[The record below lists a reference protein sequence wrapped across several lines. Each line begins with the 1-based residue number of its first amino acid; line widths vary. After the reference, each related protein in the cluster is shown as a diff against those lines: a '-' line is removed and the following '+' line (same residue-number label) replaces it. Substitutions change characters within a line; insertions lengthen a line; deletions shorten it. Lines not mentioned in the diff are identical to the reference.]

1 QPLLSESALF
11 AYNLAGRTAS
21 VVGHAADT
29 GKAVDIKSLAGKLRP
44 KFQAAL
50 LGWYK
55 SGEESHLGVLAET
68 AEKLEQAATTPAVFE
83 LWWIVGGVIEGLREG
98 GIQAEVSL
106 KQLLGQV
113 DRQIKRLA
121 DQGEAD
127 VAEDPA
133 KELVNNL
140 LYYIGRATSSGE
152 RIKAIKESFKLGELL
167 PDAIEVEEAREGM
180 SGPNVNLMRT
190 VSGALKEDITRI
202 KDTLDIFVRMAKTDA
217 AELAPLDE
225 LLKKVGDTLSVLN
238 LEYLRA
244 TLETE
249 RARLRSIV
257 ERKGVAPDENALMD
271 IASGIVSVETQLDEA
286 MVGLISPESGGIEV
300 DQTEMREVQSAVI
313 RESIIN
319 LARVKE
325 AIVEFVN
332 DPSHDAGLKP
342 LPSHIR
348 EIQASLRFL
357 HMDRLVALLES
368 LRQYIR
374 VKLLASHS
382 VPAQNELDRMA
393 DAIVSIEF
401 YLETVQQSR
410 GNPLS
415 MLDNAE
421 ACVATL
427 GFQVGQEYPD
437 DGDEDIGIGSA
448 TGTIS
453 GVETSIELS
462 GESIVMSG
470 PAELDEESITLE
482 APPGDEPTQVMDKS
496 IILNAAAAAAAPAP
510 KPPAAPSA
518 SGPAIIQSD
527 DVDPEIVEIFLEEAQ
542 EVMGAL
548 RENFPRWRS
557 NPSDAEAL
565 TTVRRSF
572 HTLKGSGRMVGARLI
587 GEFAWSIENML
598 NRVIDQTVSASDE
611 IFALVER
618 SIAAF
623 PELIEQLEVGTP
635 PKIDVQPLMDT
646 AAAYSRGESVPG
658 SSGDATASAVATPTR
673 AQPKRRAVPTEEA
686 TMVSPAGLQLG
697 GTDEPTVIAP
707 RVEVLAPA
715 GHGMDPV
722 LYEIFSREAE
732 GHLAVLA
739 EFNHEAIAGK
749 TEISEELVRAL
760 HTLHGSAAMAGAG
773 SIVALLEPLD
783 RYVTELQAQKQP
795 IPGADVPLFGEVH
808 DAARTLLSALADV
821 TPPPSLD
828 KGLLARLRAL
838 KVAGATGETENI
850 VMSGSAPSAEP
861 GKPTPTRAKPQKD
874 KPLK

>member
-1 QPLLSESALF
+1 
-11 AYNLAGRTAS
+11 
-21 VVGHAADT
+21 
-29 GKAVDIKSLAGKLRP
+29 
-44 KFQAAL
+44 
-50 LGWYK
+50 
-55 SGEESHLGVLAET
+55 
-68 AEKLEQAATTPAVFE
+68 
-83 LWWIVGGVIEGLREG
+83 
-98 GIQAEVSL
+98 
-106 KQLLGQV
+106 
-113 DRQIKRLA
+113 
-121 DQGEAD
+121 
-127 VAEDPA
+127 
-133 KELVNNL
+133 
-140 LYYIGRATSSGE
+140 
-152 RIKAIKESFKLGELL
+152 
-167 PDAIEVEEAREGM
+167 
-180 SGPNVNLMRT
+180 
-190 VSGALKEDITRI
+190 
-202 KDTLDIFVRMAKTDA
+202 
-217 AELAPLDE
+217 
-225 LLKKVGDTLSVLN
+225 
-238 LEYLRA
+238 
-244 TLETE
+244 
-249 RARLRSIV
+249 
-257 ERKGVAPDENALMD
+257 
-271 IASGIVSVETQLDEA
+271 
-286 MVGLISPESGGIEV
+286 
-300 DQTEMREVQSAVI
+300 VI

-496 IILNAAAAAAAPAP
+496 IILNVAAAAAAQVP
-510 KPPAAPSA
+510 KPPPAPTA
-518 SGPAIIQSD
+518 GGPAIIQSD

-646 AAAYSRGESVPG
+646 AAAY
-658 SSGDATASAVATPTR
+658 
-673 AQPKRRAVPTEEA
+673 
-686 TMVSPAGLQLG
+686 
-697 GTDEPTVIAP
+697 
-707 RVEVLAPA
+707 
-715 GHGMDPV
+715 
-722 LYEIFSREAE
+722 
-732 GHLAVLA
+732 
-739 EFNHEAIAGK
+739 
-749 TEISEELVRAL
+749 
-760 HTLHGSAAMAGAG
+760 
-773 SIVALLEPLD
+773 
-783 RYVTELQAQKQP
+783 
-795 IPGADVPLFGEVH
+795 
-808 DAARTLLSALADV
+808 
-821 TPPPSLD
+821 
-828 KGLLARLRAL
+828 
-838 KVAGATGETENI
+838 
-850 VMSGSAPSAEP
+850 
-861 GKPTPTRAKPQKD
+861 
-874 KPLK
+874 